1 MKPRA
6 QGNPNRRWRNARL
19 VRQRDIRQ
27 TRWLSGLL
35 LGIVVALAPFT
46 VYLLQQ
52 MEYVRV
58 RYKIEELR
66 TQQNRLVEM
75 EQRLRIDRA
84 SLHAPSRVERR
95 AVQDLRL
102 VHPSPHQVVVLR
114 PTPGRGNLMAR
125 VPDRTSIAR

>member
-1 MKPRA
+1 MKPHA
-6 QGNPNRRWRNARL
+6 AGNPNRRWRNARL
-19 VRQRDIRQ
+19 VRQRDIRR

-35 LGIVVALAPFT
+35 LGIVVAVAPFT

-84 SLHAPSRVERR
+84 SLQTPSRVESR
-95 AVQDLRL
+95 AVRELGL
-102 VHPSPHQVVVLR
+102 IHPSPYEVVVVHR
-114 PTPGRGNLMAR
+114 PAPGHGSLVAR
-125 VPDRTSIAR
+125 APYRP